1 MRFGLLLLINILFC
15 TSSFCQKCG
24 IIVDVKTKNGIPYTT
39 ISSLNKQKGV
49 LADEKG
55 KYCFALAISQ
65 NDSIVVSA
73 LGYNIQILPINEY
86 LKLDTIYLQEK
97 NIILSEVIVNA
108 QKRKSTLL
116 GNFHKSIRIVSNS
129 KCMNSSAILA
139 TKIDNIKEGEKLLT
153 KLHYRFNP
161 KKSEFVKKF
170 RLSCSVYSNGDNNLP
185 EKNLLDRNV
194 IIDVS
199 PTDRYAE
206 ILIDSMNVY
215 FKQNAIWIGVQTLGY
230 ISHDNTYIN
239 ISSHEFGKVVYKKND
254 PNKVKEIYLISP
266 CFEMGKGS
274 NYTTKYIGSKSWNNR
289 LVNSQAPLFG
299 VTLEY

>member
-1 MRFGLLLLINILFC
+1 MRFCLLLILILSYN
-15 TSSFCQKCG
+15 SSFCQKCG
-24 IIVDVKTKNGIPYTT
+24 IIVDIKTKNGIPYTT

-55 KYCFALAISQ
+55 KYCFVLAITQ
-65 NDSIVVSA
+65 NDSIVISA
-73 LGYNIQILPINEY
+73 LGYKIKTLSISEY

-97 NIILSEVIVNA
+97 NVVLSEVTVNA
-108 QKRKSTLL
+108 QKRKSILI
-116 GNFHKSIRIVSNS
+116 GNFHKNISIVSNS

-139 TKIDNIKEGEKLLT
+139 TRIENIKDGEKLLT
-153 KLHYRFNP
+153 KLHYRFTP

-170 RLSCSVYSNGDNNLP
+170 RLSCSIYSNGDNNLP
-185 EKNLLDRNV
+185 EKSLLDRNV
-194 IIDVS
+194 VIDIS

-206 ILIDSMNVY
+206 IQIDTMNVF
-215 FKQNAIWIGVQTLGY
+215 FKQNTIWIGVQTLGY
-230 ISHDNTYIN
+230 IDYDNTYIN
-239 ISSHEFGKVVYKKND
+239 ISSHEFGKVVYKKNN

-266 CFEMGKGS
+266 CFEMGKGN

-289 LVNSQAPLFG
+289 TVNSQAPLFG